1 MLEAHKYEEYQGFDS
16 LYYAEITKDDATGF
30 TAGTPAI
37 LAPAGEISVST
48 ENASA
53 IRYYDNQA
61 WAVVSSE
68 GAETV
73 NLVVPI
79 LPAALKGLLTGKVV
93 DTVTGAV
100 FDTGEPETKYFAIG
114 YRLRFTDGSYRYVWR
129 HKGTFRIDSE
139 EAKTKD
145 NSTDTNNQTLIFTG
159 MNTKFR
165 FDMPDGKKK
174 PSKQIVVDE
183 RDEKADVTNWFT
195 TVITPE
201 TIVPLVE

>member
-1 MLEAHKYEEYQGFDS
+1 MPENKFEEYQGFDS
-16 LYYAEITKDDATGF
+16 LYYALITKDDATGF
-30 TAGTPAI
+30 TAAAPVI

-61 WAVVSSE
+61 FAVINSE
-68 GAETV
+68 GADTV

-93 DTVTGAV
+93 DTTTGALI
-100 FDTGEPETKYFAIG
+100 DTGEIETRYFAIG
-114 YRLRFTDGSYRYVWR
+114 YRLRFTDGTYRYVWR

-139 EAKTKD
+139 EAKSKD

-159 MNTKFR
+159 MNTKFK

-201 TIVPLVE
+201 TIVPLAEE